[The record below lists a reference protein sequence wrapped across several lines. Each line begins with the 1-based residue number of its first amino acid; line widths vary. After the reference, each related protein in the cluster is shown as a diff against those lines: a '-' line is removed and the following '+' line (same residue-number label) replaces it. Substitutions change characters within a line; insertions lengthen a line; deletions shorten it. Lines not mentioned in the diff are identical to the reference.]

1 MDKKFTN
8 LLVKYVH
15 HEVTHAEKLLLED
28 ALDTDWELY
37 ELYNQLKEGLRTLPK
52 VTFSPKKST
61 IQNILRYSNE
71 QLEPQF

>member
-8 LLVKYVH
+8 LLVKYMH
-15 HEVTHAEKLLLED
+15 HEVTYVEKLVVED
-28 ALDTDWELY
+28 TLDTNWELY
-37 ELYNQLKEGLRTLPK
+37 ELHNQLKEGLRTLPK

-71 QLEPQF
+71 KLEPQL